1 MGAGRARTGQLT
13 QPNNIPMDAT
23 ALLSCSLLYNS
34 AHSAWPRLQ
43 QFLTTRQG
51 CKNSSQPGQPRLK
64 RFFIG
69 PLLKEGLQGYPTKGY
84 LPAWPRL
91 QVFLTAKTIF
101 RIPHSRAKI
110 VSILCNLNNTQG
122 TLHSLAMATAASV
135 LHSLDN
141 IQENFT
147 AWPRLHVFFKV

>member
-1 MGAGRARTGQLT
+1 VGGGGAGRARTGQLT
-13 QPNNIPMDAT
+13 QPNSITLDAT

-43 QFLTTRQG
+43 LFLTTRQG
-51 CKNSSQPGQPRLK
+51 CKNSSQTVQPRLK

-69 PLLKEGLQGYPTKGY
+69 PLREEGLQGYPIKG
-84 LPAWPRL
+84 LPRL

-101 RIPHSRAKI
+101 WITHSRAKI
-110 VSILCNLNNTQG
+110 ASILCNLNSIQG

-141 IQENFT
+141 IQGYFT
-147 AWPRLHVFFKV
+147 ASSRL